1 MRNFEE
7 AALLLPESIAH
18 LLLQLPEQNQ
28 NRVTELRVRRSKPLV
43 VMLGDMACFLTDGGK
58 LINHYSA
65 HCVSVS
71 DSDFDEV
78 FARVCSF
85 SVHTHMGT
93 LIDGYV
99 TAPNGNRIGVAAT
112 AVSKNGEITAVKDA
126 SSLNIRIAKNVTDCA
141 RGVLNALYVN
151 SFPSI
156 IVASPP
162 GGGKTTFLR
171 DMTRLLSGG
180 FGGHYR
186 KISVVDERSEIAAFD
201 LGLNTDV
208 IDGYPKKKGMEIA
221 LRTLSP
227 DMIVCDEIADDE
239 EVDTIHSG
247 FSSGVA
253 FAVSVHVKEPK
264 DVLNKSIVKKLIL
277 TGEFDYIVL
286 LEDYADSFTVIDIRS
301 CNDETPWTINDSN
314 FLNNDGYFSERRP

>member
-1 MRNFEE
+1 
-7 AALLLPESIAH
+7 
-18 LLLQLPEQNQ
+18 
-28 NRVTELRVRRSKPLV
+28 
-43 VMLGDMACFLTDGGK
+43 
-58 LINHYSA
+58 
-65 HCVSVS
+65 
-71 DSDFDEV
+71 
-78 FARVCSF
+78 
-85 SVHTHMGT
+85 
-93 LIDGYV
+93 
-99 TAPNGNRIGVAAT
+99 
-112 AVSKNGEITAVKDA
+112 
-126 SSLNIRIAKNVTDCA
+126 
-141 RGVLNALYVN
+141 
-151 SFPSI
+151 
-156 IVASPP
+156 
-162 GGGKTTFLR
+162 
-171 DMTRLLSGG
+171 
-180 FGGHYR
+180 
-186 KISVVDERSEIAAFD
+186 
-201 LGLNTDV
+201 
-208 IDGYPKKKGMEIA
+208 MEIA